1 MSIRTVPVR
10 RAVPIATVPIR
21 DMPVPRAIPNLC
33 DMPIRRRMSIR
44 RHMSVRRGKPNL
56 RSMSVLQTK

>member
-1 MSIRTVPVR
+1 MSIRTVPIR

-21 DMPVPRAIPNLC
+21 NMPVRRAIPNLC
-33 DMPIRRRMSIR
+33 DMPIRRR
-44 RHMSVRRGKPNL
+44 MSVRRGKPNL